1 MFLVC
6 LFCLFLHGQIH
17 FTVEQSELHRAKHF
31 FKNVWLFDLLIT
43 NFWKSLSRLYL
54 SLMPFGGNLG
64 RVVTWSQAGVC
75 PHPPDSLWPGLCRC
89 ELAAW
94 ELACQAGTATIAE
107 QHHGGRRG
115 HLFNPAGWVCPVSC
129 NYRLGLDPTGIN
141 TNSKMKSKVTKSNKT
156 MKSIDKNG
164 LLFQIDWTA
173 VQTTDAFLFMLKLAL
188 IFTNY
193 FAQTLHCH
201 FHKSFVRW

>member
-1 MFLVC
+1 MSIWSSDYQFLKEFVK
-6 LFCLFLHGQIH
+6 
-17 FTVEQSELHRAKHF
+17 TVSVSHAFWGEPGEGG
-31 FKNVWLFDLLIT
+31 DLKPG
-43 NFWKSLSRLYL
+43 WSLSSPSWL
-54 SLMPFGGNLG
+54 SLAWVVQMWAGCLG
-64 RVVTWSQAGVC
+64 T
-75 PHPPDSLWPGLCRC
+75 GLSGWHSHYCR
-89 ELAAW
+89 
-94 ELACQAGTATIAE
+94 TAPW
-107 QHHGGRRG
+107 GRRG